1 MSVCVCRGGWEEGDG
16 MCVCMCV
23 RACPCV
29 CVCVCVCVVIDGIQ
43 NVKSY
48 RPFKTGCGDA
58 AYIYTRCGLKVLV
71 NVTYL

>member
-1 MSVCVCRGGWEEGDG
+1 

-23 RACPCV
+23 RACP
-29 CVCVCVCVVIDGIQ
+29 CVCVCVVIDGIQ